1 MKIGSFE
8 SHEAAD
14 AYPLMSAAELD
25 ALADDIAK
33 HGLQTPVV
41 LYEGKLL
48 DGRNRVLACGF
59 AGVDVRTVTLEGPFD
74 LDAWVASQNLY
85 RRHLTASQRAM
96 IAARLLPA
104 YQEQAQERQRGAGA
118 RGAEGGRGKRKPSG
132 SSEPKGSDEGKATA
146 RAAKAQGVSRAS
158 VQRAKKVLDSRNE
171 EAIRAIDEG
180 RATVRGV
187 TAPAQA
193 DGPRQRAAAEHGATL
208 S

>member
-1 MKIGSFE
+1 M
-8 SHEAAD
+8 
-14 AYPLMSAAELD
+14 
-25 ALADDIAK
+25 
-33 HGLQTPVV
+33 
-41 LYEGKLL
+41 
-48 DGRNRVLACGF
+48 
-59 AGVDVRTVTLEGPFD
+59 TLEGPLD
-74 LDAWVASQNLY
+74 LDAWVASQNFY

-104 YQEQAQERQRGAGA
+104 YAEDAAKRKTAGKGADGS
-118 RGAEGGRGKRKPSG
+118 GGRGRKKTSAPVDA
-132 SSEPKGSDEGKATA
+132 KVSDEGKATA
-146 RAAKAQGVSRAS
+146 RAAKAQGISAKS
-158 VQRAKKVLDSRNE
+158 VERAKKVLDSRNE